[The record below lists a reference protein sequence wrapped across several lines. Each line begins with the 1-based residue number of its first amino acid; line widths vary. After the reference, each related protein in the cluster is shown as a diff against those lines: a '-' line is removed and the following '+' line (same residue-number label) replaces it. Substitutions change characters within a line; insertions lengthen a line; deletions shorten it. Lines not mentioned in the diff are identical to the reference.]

1 MNLYLTFSDLDRT
14 HRIGHKKTYSNK
26 PRALIIKSVSSC
38 MSKIIFQIKN
48 G

>member
-14 HRIGHKKTYSNK
+14 HHIGHKKTYSNK
-26 PRALIIKSVSSC
+26 PRALKSFSSC